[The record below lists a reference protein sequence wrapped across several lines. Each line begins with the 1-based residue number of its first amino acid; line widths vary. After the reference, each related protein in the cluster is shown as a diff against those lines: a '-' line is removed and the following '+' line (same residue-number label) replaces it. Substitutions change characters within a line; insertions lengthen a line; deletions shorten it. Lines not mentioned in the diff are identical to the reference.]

1 MFHVSKKRIVP
12 DAKQTVGNKQKKKV
26 FFMGCIFIL
35 LPGVQQNNLK
45 LKTCGNLLSV
55 ALLRTRFQ

>member
-12 DAKQTVGNKQKKKV
+12 DAKQTVGKKQKEKV

-45 LKTCGNLLSV
+45 QKRPREG
-55 ALLRTRFQ
+55 